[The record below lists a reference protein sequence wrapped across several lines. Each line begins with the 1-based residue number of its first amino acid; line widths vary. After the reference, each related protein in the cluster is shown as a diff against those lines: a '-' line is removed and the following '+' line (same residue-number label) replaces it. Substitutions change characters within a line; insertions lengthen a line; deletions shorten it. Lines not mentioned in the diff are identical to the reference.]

1 MIGKVGDSQI
11 IVNLPVIKL
20 GLKHLQFPHM
30 GASGGPPEGT
40 RVVHLGTNELLIWQN
55 AIPDGQTASVV

>member
-1 MIGKVGDSQI
+1 VVGKAGDSQI

-20 GLKHLQFPHM
+20 GLKHLQFPGM

-40 RVVHLGTNELLIWQN
+40 RVVHLGTNELLIQQN
-55 AIPDGQTASVV
+55 AISAVKTVSPV